1 MDVSKRDESSINPV
15 TAEENK
21 DSTDILKLIS
31 EFIIAQ
37 DIITLTN
44 DWRNNFLRSRLED
57 TKFKFIFFR
66 SALLKIIASLIIIS
80 LFMLIAGKYRQSNN
94 VKMEELNEKKSP
106 VEKTQDSEDNETE
119 IEIKDESMA
128 EINNHRKSNIQQ
140 DPDNGKKQTS
150 RYLMTAIAS
159 MPSPVFIRTR
169 NGTENSLSERI
180 FAMYQNENLEALI
193 AVRHELS
200 KKSVRSEYIED
211 LIGRLYIKK
220 GNIDKAIEIYNDL
233 CQTDSPN
240 VEEYEYMLLIAYFAG
255 QSKHN
260 FLRLKEYISSDTLH
274 PYSSHAGSLFLSN

>member
-240 VEEYEYMLLIAYFAG
+240 VEEYEDMLG
-255 QSKHN
+255 
-260 FLRLKEYISSDTLH
+260 
-274 PYSSHAGSLFLSN
+274 LSV